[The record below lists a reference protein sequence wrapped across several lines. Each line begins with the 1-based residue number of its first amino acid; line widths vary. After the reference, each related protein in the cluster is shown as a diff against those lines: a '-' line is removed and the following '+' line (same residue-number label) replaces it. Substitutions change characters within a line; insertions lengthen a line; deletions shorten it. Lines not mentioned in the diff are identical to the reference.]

1 VVAVIVGVRTTHADP
16 PLDDRLVVGG
26 GGVLTLGAVEVVGHV
41 GEGEEDKYGRQ
52 DK

>member
-1 VVAVIVGVRTTHADP
+1 VVAVVVGVRTTHADP

-26 GGVLTLGAVEVVGHV
+26 GSVLTLGAVEVVGHV
-41 GEGEEDKYGRQ
+41 GKSEEGEYGRQ